1 MKRRQLLQSLGILA
15 LEPLLFG
22 CQSKSMERLKIQF
35 LKRSLPIL
43 LTSEFQ
49 KLVKSELD
57 ISTIAQLAESLELL
71 TKWSKP
77 AQPDQSWRWP
87 WQSSPRR
94 SAANLITLG
103 DTWLSIAIEQKL
115 IKPLNPSK
123 IPTWPQLNPRWQ
135 QLVTRDGQVWGAPY
149 RWGSTLL
156 VYRRDKFRQQGIPV
170 PTDWS
175 ALWRPELKGRISLLN
190 QQQEIIGL
198 TLKQLGHTYH
208 TDPQTVPELPIK
220 LRQLHQQTVF
230 YSSDDY
236 LSPLLAG
243 DTWLAV
249 AWSQDVAE
257 LINRFSHVGLAI
269 PHSGTSLWADLWV
282 QPQSAPVVTNSPT
295 IEQWID
301 FCWQP
306 PAAQKISQFTTGLS
320 PMIGQR
326 SSPGESEPTTEQFSP
341 ELMSHA
347 GLNATVFAKGEFL
360 QPLTAAR
367 QKADQALWQ
376 SLRT

>member
-1 MKRRQLLQSLGILA
+1 MNRRQLLQSLGILA

-22 CQSKSMERLKIQF
+22 CQSHSIDRLKIQF
-35 LKRSLPIL
+35 LKKSLPIL

-57 ISTIAQLAESLELL
+57 VSTIAQLAESLELL
-71 TKWSKP
+71 TAWSKP
-77 AQPDQSWRWP
+77 AQPAPGWHWP
-87 WQSSPRR
+87 WQPSPRL
-94 SAANLITLG
+94 SVANLITLG
-103 DTWLSIAIEQKL
+103 DTWLSTAIEQKL

-123 IPTWPQLNPRWQ
+123 IPTWQQLNPRWQ

-175 ALWRPELKGRISLLN
+175 DLWRPELKGHISLLN
-190 QQQEIIGL
+190 QQREIIGL
-198 TLKQLGHTYH
+198 TLKQLGHSYN
-208 TDPQTVPELPIK
+208 TDPQTVPALPAK
-220 LRQLHQQTVF
+220 LRQLHQQTIF

-236 LSPLLAG
+236 LSPFLAG

-249 AWSQDVAE
+249 AWSHDVAE
-257 LINRFSHVGLAI
+257 LINRFSNVGLAI
-269 PHSGTSLWADLWV
+269 PDSGASLWADLWV
-282 QPQSAPVVTNSPT
+282 QPQSALAVVNNPT

-306 PAAQKISQFTTGLS
+306 QSARKISLFTTGLS
-320 PMIGQR
+320 PIM
-326 SSPGESEPTTEQFSP
+326 EPTEKSPP
-341 ELMSHA
+341 ELLSHS
-347 GLNATVFAKGEFL
+347 GLNVTVFAKGEFL

-367 QKADQALWQ
+367 QKADQLLWQ
-376 SLRT
+376 SIQT